1 LEQNKDIDQFDI
13 PLAKRT
19 YLNNPNSILLK
30 KLLIFSPFLFLIFS
44 VVALRFIRNV
54 ELIPLNNLKFQVE
67 RNHDA
72 RILGHLPYN
81 ETPKEKLVL
90 IEPNIEVHMDMRD
103 SLLKM
108 REQAKKDGIYLVFL
122 SGYRSINLQND
133 IFYSLKSIR
142 NQEAAERARVS
153 APPGYSE
160 HSTGFAI
167 DIGDATQR
175 ETDFETG
182 FENTDAFRWL
192 IKNAAKFHFKLS
204 FNKDN
209 KYIDYEPWHWRY
221 EGSIEALKGKCNFGP
236 HRDDVEFL
244 INNVSIR
251 KYGSSGQQRT
261 FILALKMAEL
271 DLLTK
276 TLNVPPM
283 LILDDVLAELDLTR
297 QNMLLNSVGKDSQCF
312 ISATHLDKFNQ
323 SFLGSS
329 QMIHL

>member
-1 LEQNKDIDQFDI
+1 MELNKDIDQFDI

-19 YLNNPNSILLK
+19 YLNNPNSTLLK

-44 VVALRFIRNV
+44 FAALQFIRKV
-54 ELIPLNNLKFQVE
+54 ELIPLNNLQFEVK
-67 RNHDA
+67 RNPDA
-72 RILGHLPYN
+72 RILGHLPYK
-81 ETPKEKLVL
+81 EIPKEKLVL
-90 IEPNIEVHMDMRD
+90 IEPNLEVHMDMRD

-108 REQAKKDGIYLVFL
+108 REEAKKDGIYLVFL

-142 NQEAAERARVS
+142 NQEAEERARVS

-175 ETDFETG
+175 ETDFETD

-209 KYIDYEPWHWRY
+209 RYIDYEPWHWRY
-221 EGSIEALKGKCNFGP
+221 EGSIEALKVFESSN
-236 HRDDVEFL
+236 
-244 INNVSIR
+244 R
-251 KYGSSGQQRT
+251 K
-261 FILALKMAEL
+261 L
-271 DLLTK
+271 
-276 TLNVPPM
+276 
-283 LILDDVLAELDLTR
+283 
-297 QNMLLNSVGKDSQCF
+297 
-312 ISATHLDKFNQ
+312 
-323 SFLGSS
+323 
-329 QMIHL
+329 

>member
-1 LEQNKDIDQFDI
+1 M
-13 PLAKRT
+13 
-19 YLNNPNSILLK
+19 
-30 KLLIFSPFLFLIFS
+30 FSFA
-44 VVALRFIRNV
+44 ALRFIRNI
-54 ELIPLNNLKFQVE
+54 ELIPLNNFKFQVE

-108 REQAKKDGIYLVFL
+108 REEAKKDGIYLVFL

-175 ETDFETG
+175 ETDFETD

-221 EGSIEALKGKCNFGP
+221 EGSIEALKVFESSN
-236 HRDDVEFL
+236 
-244 INNVSIR
+244 R
-251 KYGSSGQQRT
+251 K
-261 FILALKMAEL
+261 L
-271 DLLTK
+271 
-276 TLNVPPM
+276 
-283 LILDDVLAELDLTR
+283 
-297 QNMLLNSVGKDSQCF
+297 
-312 ISATHLDKFNQ
+312 
-323 SFLGSS
+323 
-329 QMIHL
+329 

>member
-1 LEQNKDIDQFDI
+1 LEQKKDINQFDI

-19 YLNNPNSILLK
+19 YLNNPNSTLIK
-30 KLLIFSPFLFLIFS
+30 KLLIFSPFLLLILSF
-44 VVALRFIRNV
+44 ATLRFIRNV

-81 ETPKEKLVL
+81 ETPKDKLVL

-108 REQAKKDGIYLVFL
+108 REEAKKDGIYLVFL
-122 SGYRSINLQND
+122 SGFRSINLQND

-175 ETDFETG
+175 DTDFETD

-221 EGSIEALKGKCNFGP
+221 EGSIEALKVFESSN
-236 HRDDVEFL
+236 
-244 INNVSIR
+244 R
-251 KYGSSGQQRT
+251 K
-261 FILALKMAEL
+261 LK
-271 DLLTK
+271 
-276 TLNVPPM
+276 
-283 LILDDVLAELDLTR
+283 I
-297 QNMLLNSVGKDSQCF
+297 
-312 ISATHLDKFNQ
+312 
-323 SFLGSS
+323 
-329 QMIHL
+329 

>member
-1 LEQNKDIDQFDI
+1 MEQNKDINRFDI
-13 PLAKRT
+13 PLAKRIH
-19 YLNNPNSILLK
+19 LNNYNSVLLK
-30 KLLIFSPFLFLIFS
+30 KLLIYFPFIFLILSIFG
-44 VVALRFIRNV
+44 LRLIRNA
-54 ELIPLNNLKFQVE
+54 EIGSLPNLNLQAQ
-67 RNHDA
+67 RNHDH
-72 RILGHLPYN
+72 RILGHLPYA
-81 ETPKEKLVL
+81 EISKAKLVL

-108 REQAKKDGIYLVFL
+108 REEAKKDGIYLVFL

-175 ETDFETG
+175 ETDFETD

-221 EGSIEALKGKCNFGP
+221 EGSIEALKVFESSN
-236 HRDDVEFL
+236 
-244 INNVSIR
+244 R
-251 KYGSSGQQRT
+251 K
-261 FILALKMAEL
+261 L
-271 DLLTK
+271 
-276 TLNVPPM
+276 
-283 LILDDVLAELDLTR
+283 
-297 QNMLLNSVGKDSQCF
+297 
-312 ISATHLDKFNQ
+312 
-323 SFLGSS
+323 
-329 QMIHL
+329 

>member
-1 LEQNKDIDQFDI
+1 MEQNKDFNQFEI
-13 PLAKRT
+13 PLAKRK
-19 YLNNPNSILLK
+19 YLKNPNSILLK

-44 VVALRFIRNV
+44 ISALRFIRNV
-54 ELIPLNNLKFQVE
+54 ELIPLNNLKSQVN
-67 RNHDA
+67 RNHDT

-90 IEPNIEVHMDMRD
+90 IEPNIEVHIDMRE

-108 REQAKKDGIYLVFL
+108 REEAKKDGIYLVFL

-133 IFYSLKSIR
+133 IFFSLKSIR

-175 ETDFETG
+175 EKDFKTE

-192 IKNAAKFHFKLS
+192 TKNAAKFHFKLS

-221 EGSIEALKGKCNFGP
+221 EGSIEALKLF
-236 HRDDVEFL
+236 E
-244 INNVSIR
+244 
-251 KYGSSGQQRT
+251 
-261 FILALKMAEL
+261 
-271 DLLTK
+271 
-276 TLNVPPM
+276 
-283 LILDDVLAELDLTR
+283 
-297 QNMLLNSVGKDSQCF
+297 NSNRR
-312 ISATHLDKFNQ
+312 L
-323 SFLGSS
+323 
-329 QMIHL
+329 

>member
-1 LEQNKDIDQFDI
+1 LELKKDIDQFDI

-19 YLNNPNSILLK
+19 YLNNPNSTLLK
-30 KLLIFSPFLFLIFS
+30 KLLIFSPFLLLIFS
-44 VVALRFIRNV
+44 FAALRFIRNV

-67 RNHDA
+67 RNQDA

-81 ETPKEKLVL
+81 ETPAEKLVL
-90 IEPNIEVHMDMRD
+90 IEPNIEVHIDMRD

-175 ETDFETG
+175 ETDFEAD

-209 KYIDYEPWHWRY
+209 
-221 EGSIEALKGKCNFGP
+221 
-236 HRDDVEFL
+236 
-244 INNVSIR
+244 
-251 KYGSSGQQRT
+251 
-261 FILALKMAEL
+261 
-271 DLLTK
+271 
-276 TLNVPPM
+276 
-283 LILDDVLAELDLTR
+283 
-297 QNMLLNSVGKDSQCF
+297 
-312 ISATHLDKFNQ
+312 
-323 SFLGSS
+323 
-329 QMIHL
+329 

>member
-1 LEQNKDIDQFDI
+1 MELNKDIDQFDI
-13 PLAKRT
+13 PIAKRT
-19 YLNNPNSILLK
+19 YLNTPNSTLLK

-44 VVALRFIRNV
+44 VVALR
-54 ELIPLNNLKFQVE
+54 LIKNIEIGSLDNLNIQVQI
-67 RNHDA
+67 NQDN
-72 RILGHLPYN
+72 RILGHLPYA
-81 ETPKEKLVL
+81 EISKEKLVL

-108 REQAKKDGIYLVFL
+108 REEAKKDGIYLVFL

-175 ETDFETG
+175 ETDFETD

-221 EGSIEALKGKCNFGP
+221 EGSIEALKVFESSN
-236 HRDDVEFL
+236 
-244 INNVSIR
+244 R
-251 KYGSSGQQRT
+251 K
-261 FILALKMAEL
+261 F
-271 DLLTK
+271 
-276 TLNVPPM
+276 
-283 LILDDVLAELDLTR
+283 
-297 QNMLLNSVGKDSQCF
+297 
-312 ISATHLDKFNQ
+312 
-323 SFLGSS
+323 
-329 QMIHL
+329 

>member
-1 LEQNKDIDQFDI
+1 LELNKDIDQFDI

-19 YLNNPNSILLK
+19 YLNKPNSTLLK
-30 KLLIFSPFLFLIFS
+30 KLLIFSPILFLIVS
-44 VVALRFIRNV
+44 VAALRFIRNV
-54 ELIPLNNLKFQVE
+54 ELIPLNILKFQVE

-108 REQAKKDGIYLVFL
+108 KEEAKKDGIYLVFL
-122 SGYRSINLQND
+122 SGFRSINLQND

-142 NQEAAERARVS
+142 NQEAAERARVT

-175 ETDFETG
+175 ETDFETD

-192 IKNAAKFHFKLS
+192 IKNAAKYHFKLS
-204 FNKDN
+204 FNKNN

-221 EGSIEALKGKCNFGP
+221 EGSIEALKVFENS
-236 HRDDVEFL
+236 
-244 INNVSIR
+244 NR
-251 KYGSSGQQRT
+251 KS
-261 FILALKMAEL
+261 
-271 DLLTK
+271 
-276 TLNVPPM
+276 
-283 LILDDVLAELDLTR
+283 
-297 QNMLLNSVGKDSQCF
+297 
-312 ISATHLDKFNQ
+312 
-323 SFLGSS
+323 
-329 QMIHL
+329 

>member
-1 LEQNKDIDQFDI
+1 LELNKDIDQFDI

-19 YLNNPNSILLK
+19 YLNNPNSTLLK
-30 KLLIFSPFLFLIFS
+30 KLLIFSPFLFLMFS
-44 VVALRFIRNV
+44 LVALRFIRNV
-54 ELIPLNNLKFQVE
+54 ELIPLNNLKFEVK

-103 SLLKM
+103 SLLEM
-108 REQAKKDGIYLVFL
+108 REEAKNDGIYLVFL

-142 NQEAAERARVS
+142 NQEAVERARVS

-175 ETDFETG
+175 ETDFETD
-182 FENTDAFRWL
+182 FENTEALRWL

-204 FNKDN
+204 FNKNN

-221 EGSIEALKGKCNFGP
+221 EGSIEALKVFESAN
-236 HRDDVEFL
+236 
-244 INNVSIR
+244 R
-251 KYGSSGQQRT
+251 K
-261 FILALKMAEL
+261 L
-271 DLLTK
+271 
-276 TLNVPPM
+276 
-283 LILDDVLAELDLTR
+283 
-297 QNMLLNSVGKDSQCF
+297 
-312 ISATHLDKFNQ
+312 
-323 SFLGSS
+323 
-329 QMIHL
+329 

>member
-1 LEQNKDIDQFDI
+1 VINFLR
-13 PLAKRT
+13 L
-19 YLNNPNSILLK
+19 S
-30 KLLIFSPFLFLIFS
+30 IFSPFLFLIFS
-44 VVALRFIRNV
+44 LASLRFIRNV

-90 IEPNIEVHMDMRD
+90 IEPNIEVHIDMRD

-108 REQAKKDGIYLVFL
+108 REEARNDGIYLVFL

-175 ETDFETG
+175 ETDFETD

-221 EGSIEALKGKCNFGP
+221 EGSIEALKVFESAN
-236 HRDDVEFL
+236 
-244 INNVSIR
+244 R
-251 KYGSSGQQRT
+251 K
-261 FILALKMAEL
+261 L
-271 DLLTK
+271 
-276 TLNVPPM
+276 
-283 LILDDVLAELDLTR
+283 
-297 QNMLLNSVGKDSQCF
+297 
-312 ISATHLDKFNQ
+312 
-323 SFLGSS
+323 
-329 QMIHL
+329 

>member
-1 LEQNKDIDQFDI
+1 MELEKDIDQFDI
-13 PLAKRT
+13 PLARRT
-19 YLNNPNSILLK
+19 YLSNPNSTLLK

-44 VVALRFIRNV
+44 VAALRFIRNV
-54 ELIPLNNLKFQVE
+54 ELIPLKNLKFQVE

-90 IEPNIEVHMDMRD
+90 IEPNIEVHIDMRD

-108 REQAKKDGIYLVFL
+108 REEAKKDGIYLVFL
-122 SGYRSINLQND
+122 SGYRSLNLQND

-175 ETDFETG
+175 ETDFEID
-182 FENTDAFRWL
+182 FENTEAYRWL

-221 EGSIEALKGKCNFGP
+221 EGSIEALKVFESSN
-236 HRDDVEFL
+236 
-244 INNVSIR
+244 R
-251 KYGSSGQQRT
+251 K
-261 FILALKMAEL
+261 L
-271 DLLTK
+271 
-276 TLNVPPM
+276 
-283 LILDDVLAELDLTR
+283 
-297 QNMLLNSVGKDSQCF
+297 
-312 ISATHLDKFNQ
+312 
-323 SFLGSS
+323 
-329 QMIHL
+329 

>member
-1 LEQNKDIDQFDI
+1 LELNKDIDQFDI

-19 YLNNPNSILLK
+19 YLNNPNSTLIK
-30 KLLIFSPFLFLIFS
+30 KLLIFSPFILLIFS
-44 VVALRFIRNV
+44 VAALRFIRNI

-108 REQAKKDGIYLVFL
+108 REEAKKDGIYLIFL
-122 SGYRSINLQND
+122 SGYRSINLQKD

-175 ETDFETG
+175 ETDFETD
-182 FENTDAFRWL
+182 FENTDAFKWL

-221 EGSIEALKGKCNFGP
+221 EGSIEALKVFESAN
-236 HRDDVEFL
+236 
-244 INNVSIR
+244 R
-251 KYGSSGQQRT
+251 K
-261 FILALKMAEL
+261 L
-271 DLLTK
+271 
-276 TLNVPPM
+276 
-283 LILDDVLAELDLTR
+283 
-297 QNMLLNSVGKDSQCF
+297 
-312 ISATHLDKFNQ
+312 
-323 SFLGSS
+323 
-329 QMIHL
+329 